1 MTAGSESSV
10 ETLTPTVRSAWRS
23 ARTPVLIGVAVI
35 VVGTVLGLLARGSQA
50 GYLDPDGVD
59 DLGSKALR
67 VLLEQ
72 QGVDVV
78 RAETA
83 DAAVRALSEAGPAVT
98 LFVTIPDLVAPEHV
112 ARLRDL
118 PQTTVLV
125 GSSVADEWVDGVAAE
140 GDADVER
147 RDPSCSVPIAE
158 RAGDV
163 DLGGA
168 TYRASGDVG
177 LDAVG
182 CYPAGG
188 RASLLF
194 APDGARTGIFV
205 GAAEPF
211 TNDRLADRG
220 NASLVL
226 GLLGQ
231 HATLVWYLP
240 SPADLTAEGGSLTDQ
255 LPDWVPWVL
264 AQLGIG
270 VVFLA
275 IWRAR
280 RLGPLVPEPLPVVVR
295 AAEATEGRARLLR
308 KSRGRDRAAQRLRE
322 ASVRRLGPLVG
333 LPRGAAPD
341 AVVDAVAA
349 RTQRPAP
356 EVQALLYGAF
366 PGEAPAD
373 DAALVRLADG
383 LDTLEREVRR
393 L

>member
-1 MTAGSESSV
+1 MTTDQASAV

-23 ARTPVLIGVAVI
+23 ARAPVLIGVAIV

-50 GYLDPDGVD
+50 GYLDPDAVD
-59 DLGSKALR
+59 DLGARALR

-72 QGVDVV
+72 QGVEVV

-83 DAAVRALSEAGPAVT
+83 DAAVLALARAGPEVT
-98 LFVTIPDLVAPEHV
+98 LFVTIPDLVRAEQV
-112 ARLRDL
+112 GRLRDL

-125 GSSVADEWVDGVAAE
+125 GSSVTEEWVAGVEAAGE
-140 GDADVER
+140 ADVEH
-147 RDPSCSVPIAE
+147 RDPSCAVPVAE
-158 RAGDV
+158 RAGDA
-163 DLGGA
+163 DLGGT
-168 TYRASGDVG
+168 TYRAGGDLA

-188 RASLLF
+188 RPSLLF
-194 APDGARTGIFV
+194 VPDGARTSIFI
-205 GAAEPF
+205 GAAAPF
-211 TNDRLADRG
+211 TNDRLDDRG
-220 NASLVL
+220 NAALAT

-231 HATLVWYLP
+231 HQTLVWYLP
-240 SPADLTAEGGSLTDQ
+240 SAADLTTDGGSLTEQ

-264 AQLGIG
+264 AQLAIG
-270 VVFLA
+270 VVVLA

-308 KSRGRDRAAQRLRE
+308 KSGGRDRAAQRLRE
-322 ASVRRLGPLVG
+322 GSVRRLGPLVG

-349 RTQRPAP
+349 RAQQPPT
-356 EVQALLYGAF
+356 EVRALLYGAF
-366 PGEAPAD
+366 PGEAPPD

-383 LDTLEREVRR
+383 LDALEREVRR